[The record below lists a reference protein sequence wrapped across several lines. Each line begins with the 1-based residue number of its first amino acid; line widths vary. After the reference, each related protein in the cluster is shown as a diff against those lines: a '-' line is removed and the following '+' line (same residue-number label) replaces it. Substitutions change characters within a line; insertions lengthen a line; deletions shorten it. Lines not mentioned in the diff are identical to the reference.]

1 MRLIVGADAP
11 AAARLAS
18 DEVARAC
25 TAAIAERGRA
35 LVAFSGGETPW
46 LMLGAL
52 RERDLPWRSIHVT
65 QVDERVVPA
74 GDARRNLTR
83 LDELLVRD
91 GPLPAENLW
100 PMPVEAQ
107 PIEAAAAGFQ
117 AALEAQF
124 GRPLRF
130 DLVQLGLG
138 TDGHTA
144 SLVPDDPVLH
154 VADRE
159 VAVSAA
165 YQGTPR
171 MTLTFPALSR
181 ARERLWLVTGAS
193 KIAPLARL
201 LAGTGD
207 APAARV
213 SRENT
218 TVVADR
224 AAAPSPAGSGR
235 GLE

>member
-1 MRLIVGADAP
+1 
-11 AAARLAS
+11 
-18 DEVARAC
+18 
-25 TAAIAERGRA
+25 
-35 LVAFSGGETPW
+35 
-46 LMLGAL
+46 
-52 RERDLPWRSIHVT
+52 
-65 QVDERVVPA
+65 
-74 GDARRNLTR
+74 
-83 LDELLVRD
+83 LLVRD